1 MSTADL
7 ELFGPPDAESVS
19 PRFTTVLRGYDPDQV
34 HEYIMALV
42 GRTESLE
49 NELEEAREQRDSAR
63 RRYQMARDDAYNQL
77 GARMADFIRLADQQA
92 DRIRREAENE
102 AKQQVSE
109 ARDLAQQ
116 MRREAEEETE
126 RLRLQAEE
134 VLQHAMSERDRLLGG
149 LSQSRELALAEL
161 STARDHLSGIV
172 AQLEAA
178 MEVARSAHIGDPA
191 AEGGAEGAEEPPLED
206 PRAEDL
212 LERTE
217 GFDIIMP
224 EFLLREEGGDQEG

>member
-7 ELFGPPDAESVS
+7 ELFGPPDAESVY

-42 GRTESLE
+42 ARTESLE
-49 NELEEAREQRDSAR
+49 NELDEAREQRDSAR

-77 GARMADFIRLADQQA
+77 GARMADFIKLADQQA
-92 DRIRREAENE
+92 DRIRREADDE

-116 MRREAEEETE
+116 IRREAEEQDE

-134 VLQHAMSERDRLLGG
+134 VLQHAVAERDRLLGG
-149 LSQSRELALAEL
+149 LSLSRELALAEL

-172 AQLEAA
+172 AQLESA
-178 MEVARSAHIGDPA
+178 MEVARSAHIGEPA
-191 AEGGAEGAEEPPLED
+191 EATAEGPGESPAED